1 MSAHFS
7 INSTYGAAFV
17 GIQVAGVLLGM
28 STTQAWYYYTHSKDK
43 NFLPVL
49 VATVLVF
56 DFIHQ
61 ALICHTGYTYLVSFY
76 GEAAKLE
83 TVVWSF
89 SAAGLF
95 NGLTALAVQ
104 CFLTYRISM
113 LSGKKIWLTAFVG
126 SFVLAEFVC
135 VLTFAIIALMRVKT
149 FEELSAE
156 LKGLSITVNALAAA
170 GDLLIAGI
178 LTILLQRAET
188 GYRSSDT
195 MINKLT
201 LFAVNTGALTSLCAV
216 ASLISILAAPNTF
229 IYIPF
234 FFSMGRLYTNS
245 LLATLNARKSIRDSP
260 EGVNTSSVDNISL
273 PSDLE
278 RGASPSLSFQ
288 HMKNTR
294 IAIQVDTTREY
305 TSDLECG
312 MGPGMVATR
321 ERHDQVEE
329 EDLAELTILSSQ
341 EDITSNGNSPR
352 HCKDGK
358 IPCPCGADRHARY
371 SSLKI
376 QKIFKETKH
385 PSPEDDSS

>member
-1 MSAHFS
+1 MSTHFS

-28 STTQAWYYYTHSKDK
+28 STMQAWYYYTHSKDK

-83 TVVWSF
+83 TVVWCVLS
-89 SAAGLF
+89 
-95 NGLTALAVQ
+95 GLTALAVQ
-104 CFLTYRISM
+104 CGNKVVHGNKM
-113 LSGKKIWLTAFVG
+113 WLT
-126 SFVLAEFVC
+126 L
-135 VLTFAIIALMRVKT
+135 KT

-178 LTILLQRAET
+178 LTMTSSAGQDGIPIYSPLIQNHP
-188 GYRSSDT
+188 SSDT

-216 ASLISILAAPNTF
+216 ASLISV
-229 IYIPF
+229 
-234 FFSMGRLYTNS
+234 LYTNS
-245 LLATLNARKSIRDSP
+245 LLATLNARKSIRDSA
-260 EGVNTSSVDNISL
+260 EGVNTSSVDNTSL
-273 PSDLE
+273 PSDLKC
-278 RGASPSLSFQ
+278 GASPS
-288 HMKNTR
+288 HTKNTG
-294 IAIQVDTTREY
+294 ISIQVDTTCEY
-305 TSDLECG
+305 LYDLECG

-341 EDITSNGNSPR
+341 EDITLYLSSP
-352 HCKDGK
+352 
-358 IPCPCGADRHARY
+358 IE
-371 SSLKI
+371 
-376 QKIFKETKH
+376 FTVV
-385 PSPEDDSS
+385 

>member
-17 GIQVAGVLLGM
+17 GIQVAGVLLG
-28 STTQAWYYYTHSKDK
+28 SSHLSILGTHIS
-43 NFLPVL
+43 
-49 VATVLVF
+49 
-56 DFIHQ
+56 
-61 ALICHTGYTYLVSFY
+61 CHFTA
-76 GEAAKLE
+76 EAAKLE
-83 TVVWSF
+83 TVVWSLL
-89 SAAGLF
+89 AEVLF

-113 LSGKKIWLTAFVG
+113 LSGNKVVHGNKMWLTAFVG

-178 LTILLQRAET
+178 LTLLLQRAKT
-188 GYRSSDT
+188 GYRSSDSI
-195 MINKLT
+195 INKLT

-216 ASLISILAAPNTF
+216 ASLISIVAAPNTF
-229 IYIPF
+229 IYISF

-245 LLATLNARKSIRDSP
+245 LLATLNARKGIRASA
-260 EGVNTSSVDNISL
+260 EGVNASDVDNVSL
-273 PSDLE
+273 PSDLK
-278 RGASPSLSFQ
+278 RGASSSLVFQ
-288 HMKNTR
+288 HTKNTG
-294 IAIQVDTTREY
+294 ISIQVNTTCEY
-305 TSDLECG
+305 ISDLERG
-312 MGPGMVATR
+312 MGPGMVVTR

-341 EDITSNGNSPR
+341 GDVTSYLSSP
-352 HCKDGK
+352 
-358 IPCPCGADRHARY
+358 IEFTAV
-371 SSLKI
+371 
-376 QKIFKETKH
+376 
-385 PSPEDDSS
+385 